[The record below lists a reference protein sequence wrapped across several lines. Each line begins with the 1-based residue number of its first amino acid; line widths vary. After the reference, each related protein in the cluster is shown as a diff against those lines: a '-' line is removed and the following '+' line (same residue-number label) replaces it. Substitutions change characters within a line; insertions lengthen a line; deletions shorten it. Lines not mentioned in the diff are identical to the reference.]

1 MKKIMRKIGY
11 ALTWPFA
18 KLFRLAVYLDNLEIG
33 TIFAGVVFVLYML
46 CMGIVIIQGDFSWG
60 FALLFFI
67 LMSITAGIGNWA
79 LDRLMDML
87 IIILQPVDHFN
98 RKCSMG
104 FVPGERRKER
114 SMKPKYS
121 RDGNKL
127 DEFIRKA
134 SKTKCYQMEVIKS
147 TTR

>member
-46 CMGIVIIQGDFSWG
+46 CMGVVIIQGDFSWG

-67 LMSITAGIGNWA
+67 LMSITAGIGNWV
-79 LDRLMDML
+79 LDIMIGYL
-87 IIILQPVDHFN
+87 IIILQPADHLN
-98 RKCSMG
+98 QKCSMM
-104 FVPGERRKER
+104 FIPGERKEQR